1 MLLVAVAAYPQVQYT
16 VIGAYWALDG
26 QVIDNAIGNPVQTRT
41 TDWIGTHV
49 FDGSAECVTQACQ
62 ATTTY
67 PNPSIEVLI
76 GQNGGAC
83 AIYDPVTTNYFGGTS
98 TSNGVP
104 YIYVQSISADA
115 EFPYGVPQWDDE
127 TCDLRWNV
135 GGGGNFYCA

>member
-1 MLLVAVAAYPQVQYT
+1 ML
-16 VIGAYWALDG
+16 GAYWALDG
-26 QVIDNAIGNPVQTRT
+26 KVISGQQTYT
-41 TDWIGTHV
+41 TDWFGTHV

-67 PNPSIEVLI
+67 PNAEIEVLI

-83 AIYDPVTTNYFGGTS
+83 AIYDPVTTTYFGGAS
-98 TSNGVP
+98 TSYGVP

-115 EFPYGVPQWDDE
+115 EYPYGVPQWDEE
-127 TCDLRWNV
+127 TCDLREYV